1 VHENPLPTLFIVSDG
16 RGETCHQ
23 VLHAALVQFEGQ
35 DFDLVRRSNVRTTEQ
50 VEKVV
55 KEASQHDAIIF
66 YTLVI
71 NETRVAISRQAEKL
85 LVPIVDVLGPSFSA
99 LHDLFKRERTAK
111 PGLYYATD
119 RERLD
124 RQTAIDYTLKHDDGQ
139 RPHELHQADVVLV
152 GVSRASKSTTCFYLA
167 FQGIKAAN
175 VPLLPGMPVLPQL
188 TKVEPSKV
196 IGLNMNVARLMTVR
210 EARTTNLGTTHTD
223 YYINKRNIA
232 NEVIHATRLMQEYGW
247 RSIDASY
254 MAIEEIRTGGQED
267 ARAVGHRRVSKFT
280 RESQANPQPDCNRLA
295 TPQYWCSR

>member
-1 VHENPLPTLFIVSDG
+1 MHENPLPTLFIVSDG

-119 RERLD
+119 RERFD
-124 RQTAIDYTLKHDDGQ
+124 RQAAIDYTLKHDDGQ
-139 RPHELHQADVVLV
+139 RPHELGMADVVIV

-175 VPLLPGMPVLPQL
+175 VPLLPGIPVLPQL
-188 TKVEPSKV
+188 TRIDPSKV

-210 EARTTNLGTTHTD
+210 EARSFNLGIAHTR
-223 YYINKRNIA
+223 YYVNKQEIA
-232 NEVIHATRLMQEYGW
+232 NEVVNATQLMMAHGW

-254 MAIEEIRTGGQED
+254 MAIEEI
-267 ARAVGHRRVSKFT
+267 AREVRKMRGLSAVDS
-280 RESQANPQPDCNRLA
+280 
-295 TPQYWCSR
+295 

>member
-1 VHENPLPTLFIVSDG
+1 MQDNSLPTLFIVSDG

-35 DFDLVRRSNVRTTEQ
+35 DFDLVRRSNVRTAEQ
-50 VEKVV
+50 VEKVT

-66 YTLVI
+66 YTLVTD
-71 NETRVAISRQAEKL
+71 EARMAITHHAEKY
-85 LVPIVDVLGPSFSA
+85 LVPTVDLLGPSFSA

-139 RPHELHQADVVLV
+139 RPHELRQADVVLV

-175 VPLLPGMPVLPQL
+175 VPLLPDMPVLPQL
-188 TKVEPSKV
+188 AKIEPSKV

-210 EARTTNLGTTHTD
+210 EARTVNLGTTHTR
-223 YYINKRNIA
+223 YYVSKKKIA
-232 NEVIHATRLMQEYGW
+232 NEVIHATQLMKAHGW

-254 MAIEEIRTGGQED
+254 MAIEEI
-267 ARAVGHRRVSKFT
+267 AREVRRLRGLWAV
-280 RESQANPQPDCNRLA
+280 DL
-295 TPQYWCSR
+295 